1 MREVDVL
8 VVGGRVAGATVAAL
22 LADAGLR
29 VLVVDR
35 ASFPSS
41 TLSTHFF
48 RGGHAVSVLERLGV
62 LDEVL
67 ALGPPPLVCEYFSAG
82 SVSAVNPPQ
91 EPGEIGYSLSV
102 RREQLDAVLQRRA
115 LAAGAEI
122 AERTRLDT
130 LILDDGRVAGAH
142 LSGAAD
148 GSVRARFVVGADGRR
163 SRVAAL
169 VEPETMRTDPGVR
182 TLYYRY
188 VTGFRG
194 PNGDPDGAEF
204 SFLGNELAY
213 VFPSDGGATCVALS
227 LPAADFAAL
236 RADPQRAFDE
246 RLARH
251 ESIAAREHAA
261 SGDGRTLG
269 AGPEASYVRVPHGPG
284 WALVGDAGLHQDPWT
299 GRGIDMA
306 TVHATFLAE
315 ALVEVIAG
323 EVDEAAGLARYAAR
337 RDEHALEAYAATV
350 ALAPDLRQI
359 FAE

>member
-1 MREVDVL
+1 ML
-8 VVGGRVAGATVAAL
+8 VVGARVAGATVAAL

-29 VLVVDR
+29 VLAVDR

-48 RGGHAVSVLERLGV
+48 RGGHAVSVLDRLGV

-67 ALGPPPLVCEYFSAG
+67 ALGPPPLVREYLSAG
-82 SVSAVNPPQ
+82 GSPTVGPPQ

-122 AERTRLDT
+122 AERTGLDT
-130 LILDDGRVAGAH
+130 LVLEGGRVSGAH
-142 LSGAAD
+142 LTGAA
-148 GSVRARFVVGADGRR
+148 GGAVRARFVVGADGRR

-169 VEPETMRTDPGVR
+169 VEPETVRTDPGVR

-204 SFLGNELAY
+204 SLVGNELAY

-227 LPAADFAAL
+227 LPASEFAAL
-236 RADPQRAFDE
+236 RADAAGTFDE

-251 ESIAAREHAA
+251 ESIADRERAA
-261 SGDGRTLG
+261 TRDGRILG
-269 AGPEASYVRVPHGPG
+269 AAPEESYVRVPYGPG
-284 WALVGDAGLHQDPWT
+284 WALVGDAGLHQDPWS

-315 ALVEVIAG
+315 ALVEVFSG
-323 EVDEAAGLARYAAR
+323 RVDEAAALAQYAAR
-337 RDEHALEAYAATV
+337 RDEHALEPYAATV
-350 ALAPDLRQI
+350 SLAPDLRQML
-359 FAE
+359 AE